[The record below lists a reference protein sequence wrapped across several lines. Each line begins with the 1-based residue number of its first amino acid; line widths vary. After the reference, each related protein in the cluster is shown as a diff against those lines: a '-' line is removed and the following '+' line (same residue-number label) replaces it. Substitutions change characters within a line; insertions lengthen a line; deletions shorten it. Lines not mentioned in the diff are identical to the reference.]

1 MFIWKNS
8 RCFII
13 ISNFMGKFRIEQ
25 YVKKNWKL
33 FFIFLYIGYLL
44 TFINFF
50 IYIRLSYKSYK
61 DKKIK
66 DDKILLFF
74 LEQQQI
80 FLMGYFIV
88 HF

>member
-1 MFIWKNS
+1 
-8 RCFII
+8 
-13 ISNFMGKFRIEQ
+13 MGKFRIEQ